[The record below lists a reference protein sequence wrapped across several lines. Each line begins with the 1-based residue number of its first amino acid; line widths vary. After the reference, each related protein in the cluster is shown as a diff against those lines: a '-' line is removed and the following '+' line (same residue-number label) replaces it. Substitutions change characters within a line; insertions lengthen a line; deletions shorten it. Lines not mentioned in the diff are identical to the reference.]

1 LQKSAP
7 SRWIKALLKSLGP
20 GIITGAADDDPSGI
34 ATYSIAGAQ
43 LGTKLLWTALL
54 TWPLMAA
61 VQMMCARI
69 GKVTGQGL
77 AANLKLRFPKWL
89 LVAVVIALL
98 IANTINIAA
107 DLAGMA
113 DAASMLSGAN
123 SHWFVIAFALIISW
137 ATIRL
142 QYRQIADVLKW
153 LVLVLFAYPVT
164 AFVVGANWGQVLHAT
179 LIPSMPHS
187 RNEWATLVAILGT
200 TISPY
205 LFFWQASEEVE
216 EEKAA
221 GQTTLARRRGAT
233 PEELELRN
241 IDVGVGAFFS
251 NMVMFFIILTTA
263 ITLNRHGLVNIETSR
278 QAAEALRPFAG
289 KFATTL
295 FTVGIVGVGFL
306 AIPTLAGSAAYAFAE
321 TLGWRQGLSKKLKQA
336 RWFYALI
343 LVSTGAGVALDF
355 IGINPVKALYWTA
368 VINGLLA
375 PFLLVAILVVAA
387 DKKLMQGQPSSRL
400 GWIVVAIT
408 TAAMFVAGVA
418 MFVV

>member
-1 LQKSAP
+1 
-7 SRWIKALLKSLGP
+7 
-20 GIITGAADDDPSGI
+20 
-34 ATYSIAGAQ
+34 
-43 LGTKLLWTALL
+43 
-54 TWPLMAA
+54 MAA

-77 AANLKLRFPKWL
+77 AANFKQRFPKWL
-89 LVAVVIALL
+89 LLAFVIALL
-98 IANTINIAA
+98 MANTINIAA

-113 DAASMLSGAN
+113 DAASMLSGIN
-123 SHWFVIAFALIISW
+123 SHWFVVAFALLISW

-153 LVLVLFAYPVT
+153 LVLVLFAYPIT
-164 AFVVGANWGQVLHAT
+164 AFVVGADWSQVLRDT
-179 LIPSMPHS
+179 LIPSVPHT

-205 LFFWQASEEVE
+205 LFFWQTSEEVE
-216 EEKAA
+216 EEKSA
-221 GQTTLARRRGAT
+221 GERTLAQRRGAT
-233 PEELELRN
+233 QEELELRN

-251 NMVMFFIILTTA
+251 NTVMFFIILSTA
-263 ITLNRHGLVNIETSR
+263 ITLNRHGIMNIETSR
-278 QAAEALRPFAG
+278 QAAEALRPLAGNFA
-289 KFATTL
+289 ATL

-306 AIPTLAGSAAYAFAE
+306 AIPTLAGSTAYAFAE
-321 TLGWRQGLSKKLKQA
+321 TLGWREGLNKKLKGA

-343 LVSTGAGVALDF
+343 LLSTGVGVVLDF

-375 PFLLVAILVVAA
+375 PFLLVAILIVAA
-387 DKKLMQGQPSSRL
+387 NKKLMQGQPSSRL
-400 GWIVVAIT
+400 GWTVVAIT
-408 TAAMFVAGVA
+408 TIAMFAAGIA